1 MKRIPVVIIIMFPHK
16 LHQCARFNRLP
27 FMSRPWLYGLHVSW
41 SKKRLQLGAG
51 VNNFFPTDSK
61 YHTHLDTGIYKY
73 TETSASHLSSF
84 SAYIKIG
91 WSIDFGK
98 KTKHDTRNIDK
109 NIQSGILKAN

>member
-1 MKRIPVVIIIMFPHK
+1 MFPHK

-41 SKKRLQLGAG
+41 SKTGLQLGAG

-91 WSIDFGK
+91 WSIDYGK
-98 KTKHDTRNIDK
+98 KTKHDSRNIDK